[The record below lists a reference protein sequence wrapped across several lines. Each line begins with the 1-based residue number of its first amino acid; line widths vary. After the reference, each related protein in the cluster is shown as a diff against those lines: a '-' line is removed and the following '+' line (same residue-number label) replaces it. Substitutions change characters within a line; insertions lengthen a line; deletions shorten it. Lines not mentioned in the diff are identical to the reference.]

1 MLIIL
6 WRLLLCWLVVDFG
19 LDAFNYIVNDVP
31 ITPSAALSACIISA
45 LTFLEMLVLSI
56 LGSTNNDMDRPD

>member
-6 WRLLLCWLVVDFG
+6 WRLVLCWFIVDFG
-19 LDAFNYIVNDVP
+19 LDAFNYLVYDVP
-31 ITPSAALSACIISA
+31 ITSNAALSACIISS

>member
-1 MLIIL
+1 M
-6 WRLLLCWLVVDFG
+6 LCWFVVDFG
-19 LDAFNYIVNDVP
+19 LDAFNYNVKDVP

-56 LGSTNNDMDRPD
+56 LGSTRNDLDGSD